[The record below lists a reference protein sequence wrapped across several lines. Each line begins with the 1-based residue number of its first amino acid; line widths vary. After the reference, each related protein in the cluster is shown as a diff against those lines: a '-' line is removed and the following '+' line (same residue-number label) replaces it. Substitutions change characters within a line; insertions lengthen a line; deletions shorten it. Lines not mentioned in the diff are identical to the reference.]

1 MSRRE
6 TKKANTKSSIVEVA
20 TKMFLNQ
27 TYDQVKLSEISAQV
41 GIAEGTLYNYFPD
54 KSSLFLAVFANLV
67 TINKPH
73 LINEKLLSIDDYIDH
88 IIKVLNYYLYIED
101 EKFKRLYQTFYHTVK
116 SRLLVHDFSLYNKL
130 EDLSFYIYKEI
141 NIGLE
146 QFFNPREA
154 ELTFQIIRNQINAIY
169 DEHMYNLISFE
180 AFLDK
185 VKESLRFVLI
195 RN

>member
-1 MSRRE
+1 MNKRE

-67 TINKPH
+67 TINKPA
-73 LINEKLLSIDDYIDH
+73 LINKKLVSIDDFIDH

-101 EKFKRLYQTFYHTVK
+101 ENFKRLYQMFYHTVK
-116 SRLLVHDFSLYNKL
+116 SRLLVNDFSLYNKL

-141 NIGLE
+141 KIGLD

-154 ELTFQIIRNQINAIY
+154 ELTFQIIRNQVNAIY
-169 DEHMYNLISFE
+169 DEHMYNIISFKS
-180 AFLDK
+180 FLDK

-195 RN
+195 KN

>member
-1 MSRRE
+1 MSNRE

-27 TYDQVKLSEISAQV
+27 TYDQVKLSKISDQV

-67 TINKPH
+67 TINKPA
-73 LINEKLLSIDDYIDH
+73 LINEKLLSLDDFIDH
-88 IIKVLNYYLYIED
+88 MMKVLNYYLYIED
-101 EKFKRLYQTFYHTVK
+101 ENFKRLYQMFYHTVK
-116 SRLLVHDFSLYNKL
+116 SRLLVNDFSLYNKL

-141 NIGLE
+141 KIGLE
-146 QFFNPREA
+146 QFFNHKEA
-154 ELTFQIIRNQINAIY
+154 ELTFEIIRNQVNAIY

-180 AFLDK
+180 AFLEK
-185 VKESLRFVLI
+185 IKQSLRYVLI